1 MKSNAPEDEQEFKS
15 KTQLKKEMLDR
26 QNLGETL
33 TRLPKTLLEK
43 CQLPEELQHAIS
55 EYKRI
60 PEKRGARKRQLQ
72 FIGKLMRDIDISPI
86 EQFLEEQGQAAK
98 LAKHRFQELERI
110 RDSLV
115 QGDQSVLN
123 ELIKNYQELDI
134 QHVRQLMRQADREAQ
149 QGKAPSASRKLFAF
163 LKELPEV

>member
-26 QNLGETL
+26 QNLGEIL

-43 CQLPEELQHAIS
+43 CQLSEELQHAIS

>member
-1 MKSNAPEDEQEFKS
+1 MKSNAPEDQQEFKS

-33 TRLPKTLLEK
+33 TRLPKNLLEK

-98 LAKHRFQELERI
+98 LAKRRFQELERI

-149 QGKAPSASRKLFAF
+149 QDKPPSASRKLFAF
-163 LKELPEV
+163 LRELSKV

>member
-1 MKSNAPEDEQEFKS
+1 MKSNAPEDKQEFKS

-33 TRLPKTLLEK
+33 TRLPKNLLEK

-72 FIGKLMRDIDISPI
+72 FIGKLMRDIDISLI
-86 EQFLEEQGQAAK
+86 MQVLEEQGQAAR
-98 LAKHRFQELERI
+98 LTERRFHELERI

-115 QGDQSVLN
+115 QGDLTVLD
-123 ELIKNYQELDI
+123 ELIKNYPELDI

-149 QGKAPSASRKLFAF
+149 QDKPPSASRKLFAF
-163 LKELPEV
+163 LRELSKV

>member
-1 MKSNAPEDEQEFKS
+1 MKSNAPKDEQEFKS

-43 CQLPEELQHAIS
+43 CQLPEELQHAIY

-72 FIGKLMRDIDISPI
+72 FIGKLMRDIDISLI
-86 EQFLEEQGQAAK
+86 RQVLEGQGQAAG
-98 LAKHRFQELERI
+98 LAKRRFHELERI

-115 QGDQSVLN
+115 QGDLTVLDG
-123 ELIKNYQELDI
+123 LVKNYPELDI
-134 QHVRQLMRQADREAQ
+134 QHIRQLMRQADREAQ

-163 LKELPEV
+163 LRELPKV

>member
-1 MKSNAPEDEQEFKS
+1 MKSNAPEDQQEFKS

-33 TRLPKTLLEK
+33 TRLPKNLLEK

-72 FIGKLMRDIDISPI
+72 FIGKLMRDIDISLI
-86 EQFLEEQGQAAK
+86 MQVLEEQGQAAR
-98 LAKHRFQELERI
+98 LTERRFHELERI

-115 QGDQSVLN
+115 QGDLTVLD
-123 ELIKNYQELDI
+123 ELIKNYPELDI
-134 QHVRQLMRQADREAQ
+134 QHVRQLMRQADMEAQ
-149 QGKAPSASRKLFAF
+149 QDKPPSASRKLFAF
-163 LKELPEV
+163 LRELSKV